1 MNKNTVITLSRN
13 TVDYGHPQYQ
23 PTNVHMTIA
32 DILKAV
38 DQAGDWLDYI
48 NEPER
53 ITAADGLY
61 SIAEELDIDTT
72 NYELFD
78 ELEEAITEKLEQA
91 ELEEQINKF
100 YEATPSEEKEFE
112 EHKATKIYNYEN
124 ALRNDILSAL
134 KYEEETMKRPDE
146 TYPEWADRLYESF
159 IMDDFITGN
168 ASGSH
173 TFNTVI
179 AAEYLVGNDDLARDA
194 FEELGYPEDPSKLL
208 DPEYVDVIIRCDL
221 LSEILNNVVSDLES
235 GVDHE

>member
-53 ITAADGLY
+53 ITATDGWY

-72 NYELFD
+72 NYETFD
-78 ELEEAITEKLEQA
+78 ELEEAITA
-91 ELEEQINKF
+91 ELE
-100 YEATPSEEKEFE
+100 A
-112 EHKATKIYNYEN
+112 
-124 ALRNDILSAL
+124 
-134 KYEEETMKRPDE
+134 
-146 TYPEWADRLYESF
+146 
-159 IMDDFITGN
+159 
-168 ASGSH
+168 
-173 TFNTVI
+173 
-179 AAEYLVGNDDLARDA
+179 
-194 FEELGYPEDPSKLL
+194 
-208 DPEYVDVIIRCDL
+208 
-221 LSEILNNVVSDLES
+221 

>member
-72 NYELFD
+72 NYETFD
-78 ELEEAITEKLEQA
+78 ELEEAITA
-91 ELEEQINKF
+91 ELE
-100 YEATPSEEKEFE
+100 A
-112 EHKATKIYNYEN
+112 
-124 ALRNDILSAL
+124 
-134 KYEEETMKRPDE
+134 
-146 TYPEWADRLYESF
+146 
-159 IMDDFITGN
+159 
-168 ASGSH
+168 
-173 TFNTVI
+173 
-179 AAEYLVGNDDLARDA
+179 
-194 FEELGYPEDPSKLL
+194 
-208 DPEYVDVIIRCDL
+208 
-221 LSEILNNVVSDLES
+221 
-235 GVDHE
+235 GVDHD